1 MARKPPR
8 PPSSKPEASAD
19 DEREKE
25 RRAFV
30 ETMAGYGM
38 PLPEL
43 GLLLVPSL
51 SEDEIKVRYARELE
65 TGAAKAKANLVN
77 LIWQTAKKSATVQIY
92 LSKVML
98 GWNEKAGLPEKPE
111 QPDNTEAKPALTPS
125 AKEIEAA
132 ILSFPGP
139 QSRRSSE

>member
-1 MARKPPR
+1 
-8 PPSSKPEASAD
+8 
-19 DEREKE
+19 
-25 RRAFV
+25 
-30 ETMAGYGM
+30 MAGYGM

-43 GLLLVPSL
+43 GLLLVPAI

-98 GWNEKAGLPEKPE
+98 GWSEKVGLPEKTE
-111 QPDNTEAKPALTPS
+111 QPDNTESKPAAMPT
-125 AKEIEAA
+125 ARDIERA
-132 ILSFPGP
+132 ILNFPAP